1 MRELDLTETRLAEST
16 DELILR
22 RQNLPK
28 MQNGL
33 SIVAGKEES
42 TPVEPLFPS
51 RLVRG
56 PVCVNSA
63 RTQASPREIE
73 NEMRTPGKEQ
83 RRRSYKGA
91 EG

>member
-63 RTQASPREIE
+63 AADAGFASRDRE
-73 NEMRTPGKEQ
+73 RDADSRQ
-83 RRRSYKGA
+83 GA
-91 EG
+91 EKEIV